1 MRIKAAD
8 IVSLLVLIAAYR
20 LFRYPLFHLH
30 GMKQW
35 PLALAVAAIAISC
48 VSAFLNRTIVS
59 VSAAIG
65 YVAGFCAGLLFHSR
79 GVDAGRG
86 STDNLWII
94 WTAVMACFIVAG
106 MLISAVKA
114 RREA

>member
-8 IVSLLVLIAAYR
+8 IVSLLILIAAYC

-35 PLALAVAAIAISC
+35 PLALAIAGIAISC
-48 VSAFLNRTIVS
+48 LSTFLNRAIISMST
-59 VSAAIG
+59 AIG
-65 YVAGFCAGLLFHSR
+65 YVAGFCAGLLLHSR
-79 GVDAGRG
+79 GVDAGGG